1 MRLILAS
8 FERLI
13 KKVQEQK
20 NKCFI
25 ERHIYSLKAS
35 TQLSFNAFKL
45 SQDSIAA
52 YHPTQRNQFF
62 VSINKIFILG
72 ARLGTKL

>member
-8 FERLI
+8 FERLL

-25 ERHIYSLKAS
+25 ERHIFSLKAS
-35 TQLSFNAFKL
+35 MQLSFNAFKL

-52 YHPTQRNQFF
+52 YHPTQCNGGTGMD
-62 VSINKIFILG
+62 KIFS
-72 ARLGTKL
+72 TSSNFHVK